1 MIVIDLNV
9 ELNLKTLRT
18 YLLAL
23 ILRSSQGLKKVL
35 SSHPG
40 QGDFSSV
47 QSIFLFSFP
56 LPLGQEIRQV
66 ICQLNH

>member
-1 MIVIDLNV
+1 MVVIDMNV

-40 QGDFSSV
+40 QVDFSSAQV
-47 QSIFLFSFP
+47 SFYSP
-56 LPLGQEIRQV
+56 LANGQEIRQV
-66 ICQLNH
+66 IGQLNH